1 MSGIINSSD
10 LDVTSKNDKVE
21 NMEAEPPCSSLGI
34 TIEKPVDSTSATD
47 SAQEEPSSVEN
58 SEGLEEGLTRVA
70 QTCNDQDKPNYQETS
85 PSETNNH
92 KNAKSDNC
100 RLETDLPVQEKQFF
114 EVAEP
119 DVPEQNKEKGDTR
132 TRNGEEKSID
142 NQQQLERDTPVTT
155 YKQQS
160 SIVIQ
165 QDVDDQ
171 TEDISHS
178 KLNDYVEKTNE
189 FELEKDTPMESEN
202 QLYDYCFSPFKP

>member
-21 NMEAEPPCSSLGI
+21 KMEAEPQCSSLGI

-47 SAQEEPSSVEN
+47 SAQEQPSSVEN
-58 SEGLEEGLTRVA
+58 SEGIEEGLT
-70 QTCNDQDKPNYQETS
+70 CDDQDKPNYQETS

-100 RLETDLPVQEKQFF
+100 RLETDFPVQEKQWF

-119 DVPEQNKEKGDTR
+119 DVPEQNKEISDRR

-142 NQQQLERDTPVTT
+142 NQQQLDRDTSVTT
-155 YKQQS
+155 CKQES
-160 SIVIQ
+160 SRVTQ

-178 KLNDYVEKTNE
+178 KLNDDVEKTNE

-202 QLYDYCFSPFKP
+202 QLYDYCF